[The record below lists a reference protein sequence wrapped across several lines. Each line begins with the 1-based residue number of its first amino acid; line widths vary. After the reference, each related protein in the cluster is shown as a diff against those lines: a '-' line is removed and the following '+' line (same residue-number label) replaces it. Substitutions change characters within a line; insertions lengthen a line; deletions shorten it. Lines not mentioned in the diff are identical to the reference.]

1 MVSTLP
7 AAVPQ
12 IKAGKVRALAVTS
25 SKRSPAVPELPTVAE
40 ATGLVGYEASTWQG
54 FVFPAATARTVVQRM
69 ADETIKVVAMKDL
82 QDRLRDQGYEPVG
95 SSPAQFGAY
104 IKSELAKWT
113 KVIKRA
119 GIKSE

>member
-1 MVSTLP
+1 
-7 AAVPQ
+7 
-12 IKAGKVRALAVTS
+12 
-25 SKRSPAVPELPTVAE
+25 
-40 ATGLVGYEASTWQG
+40 
-54 FVFPAATARTVVQRM
+54 M
-69 ADETIKVVAMKDL
+69 ADETIKVVAMKDV

-113 KVIKRA
+113 KVIKGA